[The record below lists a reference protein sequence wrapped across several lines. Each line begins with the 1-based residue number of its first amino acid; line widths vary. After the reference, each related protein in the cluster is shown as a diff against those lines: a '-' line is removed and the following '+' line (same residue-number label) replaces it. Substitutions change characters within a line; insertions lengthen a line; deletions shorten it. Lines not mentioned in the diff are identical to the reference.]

1 MKKRMAA
8 LLCTL
13 TILCLCSGCTL
24 LAMVENES
32 TGATPTA
39 KATAT
44 AEPTATA
51 TPTVSPTPTAEPTA
65 EPTATPSPAK
75 ALQGCTWIAYAE
87 TSGVEYFVFEL
98 TFNADGTMTYMAGWY
113 LSEVAYQGTG
123 TYTADGETLTYA
135 LTSDSFEP
143 ATMNGSVAY
152 SLDGGQLTLS
162 GAQGDALTYLLESG
176 SLTFAV
182 KGSEQDIPPTF

>member
-1 MKKRMAA
+1 MKKRIAA

-24 LAMVENES
+24 LAMVE
-32 TGATPTA
+32 TKPADATPTA
-39 KATAT
+39 EATAT
-44 AEPTATA
+44 VEPTAT
-51 TPTVSPTPTAEPTA
+51 PTASPTPTAEPTA
-65 EPTATPSPAK
+65 EPTATPSPAE
-75 ALQGCTWIAYAE
+75 ALQGCAWIAYAE

-143 ATMNGSVAY
+143 AAMNGSVAY
-152 SLDGGQLTLS
+152 SLDDDQLTLS